1 MADTSLDLLMNPRLK
16 SADALTSTGAGS
28 AFGGLLSPRQTSFS
42 GGPGSGGGGSGAG
55 GSRLGAGS
63 DVGGAS
69 SGSGDEDDDGDEED
83 EGDDGDDDGDEDDG
97 DDGGDDDTE
106 EGGGDGASSVESIG
120 VRRPPRALTLAEIA
134 AAKKECLYKLD
145 RLEKHGVKLPRRHTM
160 ASDLLE
166 MQSDIERVQNDRAA
180 DASVRFQKRA
190 LMTVVSGIEWA
201 NSRFDPFDVH
211 LDGWSENMHDNLDD
225 YDEVMEEL
233 HQKYRGRGQMAPE
246 LKLVMMIVS
255 SGFMFHMSHAF
266 AKNVSRS
273 MNDAMRNNPD
283 LMRQFA
289 AATAGEMKASPSFA
303 GNAAAA
309 AAAAGV
315 FGMPKASPTLQAPPA
330 PRGPAGGMRG
340 PIGVSS
346 SRIEEVLKFNRELD
360 EAADGLFDEPG
371 DAGGA
376 AAASGG
382 GAGHARLLADASSRP
397 PLPAMTKASAEPQMQ
412 MPKPGK
418 AGLHPRR
425 PSRVVP
431 SATSDAVEGDTDLVE
446 IMSAASDASG
456 AHSGA
461 VSSST
466 RKGRTR
472 RTLVL

>member
-1 MADTSLDLLMNPRLK
+1 
-16 SADALTSTGAGS
+16 
-28 AFGGLLSPRQTSFS
+28 
-42 GGPGSGGGGSGAG
+42 
-55 GSRLGAGS
+55 
-63 DVGGAS
+63 
-69 SGSGDEDDDGDEED
+69 
-83 EGDDGDDDGDEDDG
+83 
-97 DDGGDDDTE
+97 
-106 EGGGDGASSVESIG
+106 
-120 VRRPPRALTLAEIA
+120 
-134 AAKKECLYKLD
+134 
-145 RLEKHGVKLPRRHTM
+145 
-160 ASDLLE
+160 
-166 MQSDIERVQNDRAA
+166 
-180 DASVRFQKRA
+180 
-190 LMTVVSGIEWA
+190 
-201 NSRFDPFDVH
+201 
-211 LDGWSENMHDNLDD
+211 
-225 YDEVMEEL
+225 
-233 HQKYRGRGQMAPE
+233 MAPE

-303 GNAAAA
+303 GSAAAA
-309 AAAAGV
+309 AASSGL
-315 FGMPKASPTLQAPPA
+315 FGTPKAAPTLQAPPA
-330 PRGPAGGMRG
+330 PRGPMRG
-340 PIGVSS
+340 PVGVSS

-371 DAGGA
+371 VAGGA
-376 AAASGG
+376 AA
-382 GAGHARLLADASSRP
+382 GAARPARLLADASSRP
-397 PLPAMTKASAEPQMQ
+397 PLPAMTTASAEPQMQ

-466 RKGRTR
+466 RKGRMR

>member
-1 MADTSLDLLMNPRLK
+1 
-16 SADALTSTGAGS
+16 
-28 AFGGLLSPRQTSFS
+28 
-42 GGPGSGGGGSGAG
+42 
-55 GSRLGAGS
+55 
-63 DVGGAS
+63 
-69 SGSGDEDDDGDEED
+69 
-83 EGDDGDDDGDEDDG
+83 
-97 DDGGDDDTE
+97 
-106 EGGGDGASSVESIG
+106 
-120 VRRPPRALTLAEIA
+120 
-134 AAKKECLYKLD
+134 
-145 RLEKHGVKLPRRHTM
+145 
-160 ASDLLE
+160 
-166 MQSDIERVQNDRAA
+166 
-180 DASVRFQKRA
+180 
-190 LMTVVSGIEWA
+190 
-201 NSRFDPFDVH
+201 
-211 LDGWSENMHDNLDD
+211 
-225 YDEVMEEL
+225 MEEL

-303 GNAAAA
+303 GSAAAA
-309 AAAAGV
+309 AASSGL
-315 FGMPKASPTLQAPPA
+315 FGTPKAAPTLQAPPA
-330 PRGPAGGMRG
+330 PRGPMRG
-340 PIGVSS
+340 PVGVSS

-371 DAGGA
+371 VAGGA
-376 AAASGG
+376 AA
-382 GAGHARLLADASSRP
+382 GAARPARLLADASSRP

-412 MPKPGK
+412 MPKPAAGK
-418 AGLHPRR
+418 AGQYSRL

-466 RKGRTR
+466 RKGRMR